1 MYGINT
7 GFGGSADT
15 RTAHVK
21 ELQLSLVTGQ
31 QIGILPVASLD
42 EGMADSLPISDEPLS
57 QPEAW
62 VRGAMIVRLNSLVRG
77 HSAVRWVVLE
87 TMQRLMAN
95 NVVPVVPVRSS
106 ISASGDLSPLSY
118 VAGALA
124 GLPGV
129 QCWVDGADGRRKKV
143 YAPEALARYNIAPI
157 SLEPKEGLGLLNGT
171 AFSTSVGAL
180 VMHDA
185 NMLALVSQITTAMGC
200 EAMLATDGSFDPFIH
215 DVCRPHR
222 GQVEAASHI
231 HKLLEGSQLAT
242 HHADEEH
249 VLASDDSGTLRQDR
263 YCWRTAAQ
271 WVGPQLEDLQAA
283 TQAVETELNTTT
295 DNPLLDADT
304 DKMYHGGN
312 FQAQAITNA
321 MEKTRLSLALLG
333 KMQFAQTAEL
343 VDPAKN
349 RGLPANL
356 SAGDVSLDFGFKAVD
371 IATAAVCSELQALAS
386 PVATHVQS
394 AELGNQALNS
404 LALISGRQTVRS
416 IECLSQLFAWSLY
429 MITQAFDLRALQR
442 AHLDVL
448 HDHLKSSLK
457 ASFGLW
463 ITDTDLNT
471 LVPRIYAKVTLRMDE
486 GAHRPMLERLDEAYR
501 SATQELVQYLA
512 TAPSVA
518 SGKALQA
525 LVDWRET
532 SVHQMEKA
540 YYAQV
545 QQMHEQP
552 YGCHA
557 SPLLSPLTRRIYE
570 YVRKDLNV
578 PVMGKQCFWMY
589 QGEEGKLS
597 ESMGNQASRIY
608 RAIRNGDLYQLIADV
623 AQELE

>member
-1 MYGINT
+1 MSHSHLATTLATWHGLAQQRAASHSEVGNKTLSNGLNGAHCPEGHALVFDAVGESTAFNGIARNGASQSVSQALHGFDKARPAQLDKIDGRSLTIGKVVAIARYKVTPELSTEPQLREKVDACVQSLNRKLERGESMYGINT

-31 QIGILPVASLD
+31 QIGILPVASPD
-42 EGMADSLPISDEPLS
+42 EGIADSLPISDEPLS

-62 VRGAMIVRLNSLVRG
+62 
-77 HSAVRWVVLE
+77 
-87 TMQRLMAN
+87 
-95 NVVPVVPVRSS
+95 
-106 ISASGDLSPLSY
+106 
-118 VAGALA
+118 
-124 GLPGV
+124 
-129 QCWVDGADGRRKKV
+129 
-143 YAPEALARYNIAPI
+143 
-157 SLEPKEGLGLLNGT
+157 
-171 AFSTSVGAL
+171 
-180 VMHDA
+180 
-185 NMLALVSQITTAMGC
+185 
-200 EAMLATDGSFDPFIH
+200 
-215 DVCRPHR
+215 
-222 GQVEAASHI
+222 
-231 HKLLEGSQLAT
+231 LAT

-448 HDHLKSSLK
+448 RDHLKSSLK

-501 SATQELVQYLA
+501 SATQELVQHLA
-512 TAPSVA
+512 TSPSVA

-525 LVDWRET
+525 LVDWRES

-570 YVRKDLNV
+570 YIRKDLNV

-589 QGEEGKLS
+589 QGEGGKLG

-623 AQELE
+623 AQKLE